1 MGSAHAPA
9 RAGSQGWLV
18 KFFEGWDWD
27 TPAVAE
33 AWATSK
39 ARGADLLAHA
49 ACDLPAL
56 PCLLGLGMQ
65 GHYRW
70 EWVCKDLGFL
80 HCKWRV
86 RIMKNN
92 L

>member
-49 ACDLPAL
+49 ACGLPAL
-56 PCLLGLGMQ
+56 PAGARDAGPLQVGMGVQ
-65 GHYRW
+65 GFR
-70 EWVCKDLGFL
+70 LPSL
-80 HCKWRV
+80 
-86 RIMKNN
+86 
-92 L
+92 